1 MGGHFVAKE
10 EVKYDASSIQV
21 LKGLEAV
28 RKRPGMY
35 IGSTDSRGL
44 HHLVYEIVDNAVD
57 EALSGY
63 GDEINVTIEADNAI
77 TVQDH
82 GRGMPVGMHA
92 SGKPTPEVIMT
103 VLHAGGKFGQS
114 DGYKTSGGLHGVGA
128 SVVNA
133 LSSHLTLTIVRD
145 HVRYQEIFKD
155 GGQPVGT
162 LKKLGKT
169 KAENGTTVSFKPDP
183 KIFSTTVYDY
193 NTLANRLRES
203 AFLLKGIKITL
214 TDKRA
219 GQEKQDVFQFADG
232 IQEFVS
238 YLNEGKDVLGKTLY
252 FDGKQDGV
260 EVEVAAQYNDGY
272 SESLLSFVNN
282 VRTPDGGTHEAGFRS
297 AWTKTFNEY
306 AKKVGLLK
314 ANDKNLEGSDVR
326 EGLTAVISVRIPE
339 RLLQFEGQTKDKL
352 GTPEARKIVDAI
364 VSEQLNYALMENGDF
379 AQMLIRKALKAR
391 EAREAAR
398 KARNQARGGKPKG
411 KKERN
416 LSGKLTPAQSKNAKK
431 NELFLVEG
439 DSAGG
444 SAKQGRDRKFQ
455 AILPLRGKV
464 LNTEKAKLDDVLKN
478 EELNTIIYTV
488 GAGAGSEFNVED
500 SNYDKIII
508 MTDADD
514 DGAHIQILLLTF
526 FYKYMRPMIEAG
538 KIYIALPPLY
548 RLQRGRGAKT
558 NITYAWTNEELTKLT
573 KKMGKG
579 AQLQRFKGLGEMNAD
594 QLWETTMNPETRTL
608 IQVRIEDAELAER
621 RVTTLMGNKVEPR
634 REWIEENVQFTLA
647 DDQESDQLVENKGQ
661 LPQTKEPTI
670 STWNK

>member
-145 HVRYQEIFKD
+145 YVRYQEIFKD

-379 AQMLIRKALKAR
+379 AQMLVRKALKAR

-398 KARNQARGGKPKG
+398 KARNQARGGKRKG

-526 FYKYMRPMIEAG
+526 FYKYMRPMIEVG